1 MQMIC
6 KLERKDLFGEGGNG
20 MSINLE
26 IIEHVLE
33 HSISDS
39 ITLIPFL
46 FVTYLLMEYLE
57 HKTGEK
63 TTKLIRRAGKTGPVW
78 GGILGVLPQCGFS
91 ASASSLYA
99 GRLITVGT
107 LLAIYLS
114 TSDEMLPILISE
126 QVAPGLIGKILF
138 MKALMGIITGLAVDQ
153 ILVRIFRRPEK
164 EADIHSICEHEHCH
178 CEEGGIVR
186 SAVLHTLQIM
196 VYIFL
201 ITVILN
207 LAIEG
212 IGEERLS
219 ELMLD
224 VPVIGQMVAALVGL
238 IPNCASSVVITRLYV
253 EGLLGGGAMMSG
265 LLVNAGVGV
274 LILFRQHR
282 NLKKNLQILAIL
294 YSAGVLWGIL
304 VQLLGLL

>member
-1 MQMIC
+1 
-6 KLERKDLFGEGGNG
+6 

-153 ILVRIFRRPEK
+153 ILVRIFSRPEK

>member
-1 MQMIC
+1 
-6 KLERKDLFGEGGNG
+6 

-253 EGLLGGGAMMSG
+253 EGLLGGGAMISG

-282 NLKKNLQILAIL
+282 NLKKNLQILASL
-294 YSAGVLWGIL
+294 YSAVVLWGIL

>member
-1 MQMIC
+1 
-6 KLERKDLFGEGGNG
+6 

-253 EGLLGGGAMMSG
+253 EGLLGGGAMISG

>member
-1 MQMIC
+1 M
-6 KLERKDLFGEGGNG
+6 
-20 MSINLE
+20 
-26 IIEHVLE
+26 
-33 HSISDS
+33 
-39 ITLIPFL
+39 
-46 FVTYLLMEYLE
+46 
-57 HKTGEK
+57 
-63 TTKLIRRAGKTGPVW
+63 
-78 GGILGVLPQCGFS
+78 
-91 ASASSLYA
+91 
-99 GRLITVGT
+99 
-107 LLAIYLS
+107 
-114 TSDEMLPILISE
+114 
-126 QVAPGLIGKILF
+126 
-138 MKALMGIITGLAVDQ
+138 
-153 ILVRIFRRPEK
+153 
-164 EADIHSICEHEHCH
+164 
-178 CEEGGIVR
+178 
-186 SAVLHTLQIM
+186 HTLQIM

>member
-1 MQMIC
+1 
-6 KLERKDLFGEGGNG
+6 

-186 SAVLHTLQIM
+186 SAILHTLQIM

>member
-1 MQMIC
+1 
-6 KLERKDLFGEGGNG
+6 

-164 EADIHSICEHEHCH
+164 EADIHSTCCRH
-178 CEEGGIVR
+178 
-186 SAVLHTLQIM
+186 S
-196 VYIFL
+196 F
-201 ITVILN
+201 
-207 LAIEG
+207 
-212 IGEERLS
+212 
-219 ELMLD
+219 
-224 VPVIGQMVAALVGL
+224 
-238 IPNCASSVVITRLYV
+238 
-253 EGLLGGGAMMSG
+253 
-265 LLVNAGVGV
+265 
-274 LILFRQHR
+274 
-282 NLKKNLQILAIL
+282 
-294 YSAGVLWGIL
+294 
-304 VQLLGLL
+304 

>member
-1 MQMIC
+1 
-6 KLERKDLFGEGGNG
+6 

>member
-1 MQMIC
+1 
-6 KLERKDLFGEGGNG
+6 

-212 IGEERLS
+212 IGEEGLS

>member
-1 MQMIC
+1 
-6 KLERKDLFGEGGNG
+6 

-114 TSDEMLPILISE
+114 TSDAMLPILISE

>member
-1 MQMIC
+1 
-6 KLERKDLFGEGGNG
+6 

-196 VYIFL
+196 FYIFL

-253 EGLLGGGAMMSG
+253 EGLLGGGAMISG

>member
-1 MQMIC
+1 
-6 KLERKDLFGEGGNG
+6 

-186 SAVLHTLQIM
+186 SAILHTLQIM

-253 EGLLGGGAMMSG
+253 EGLLGGGAMISG

>member
-1 MQMIC
+1 
-6 KLERKDLFGEGGNG
+6 

-253 EGLLGGGAMMSG
+253 EGLLGGGAMISG
-265 LLVNAGVGV
+265 LLVTAGVGV

>member
-1 MQMIC
+1 
-6 KLERKDLFGEGGNG
+6 
-20 MSINLE
+20 
-26 IIEHVLE
+26 
-33 HSISDS
+33 
-39 ITLIPFL
+39 
-46 FVTYLLMEYLE
+46 MEYLE

-164 EADIHSICEHEHCH
+164 EADIHSICEHEHWH
-178 CEEGGIVR
+178 CEERGIVR

-238 IPNCASSVVITRLYV
+238 IPNCASSVVITRLYG
-253 EGLLGGGAMMSG
+253 EGLLGGGAMISG

-274 LILFRQHR
+274 LILFRLHR
-282 NLKKNLQILAIL
+282 NLKKNLPILAIL

>member
-1 MQMIC
+1 
-6 KLERKDLFGEGGNG
+6 

-253 EGLLGGGAMMSG
+253 EGMLGGGAMMSG

>member
-1 MQMIC
+1 
-6 KLERKDLFGEGGNG
+6 
-20 MSINLE
+20 MSINME

>member
-1 MQMIC
+1 
-6 KLERKDLFGEGGNG
+6 

-186 SAVLHTLQIM
+186 SAILHTLQIM

-253 EGLLGGGAMMSG
+253 ERLLGGGAMMSG